1 MSNQS
6 AFRNPIICKIA
17 TFFLICLLPGCRDTE
32 IHPPAKEST
41 QKNAITWRMVTTW
54 PPGFPILGEGCQK
67 FADLVTA
74 MSDGALTVQVYG
86 SGELIPALEVFD
98 AVRTGAVEMGSGAA
112 YYWAGKVPA
121 AQYFGAVPFG
131 MNAQQLNA
139 WLFSGGGLELWEEL
153 YEPLGLI
160 PFPAGN
166 TGVQMAGWFK
176 NEIAKPEDLNGL
188 RMRIPGLGGKVLE
201 RLGGAAVLTGGAEIF
216 TNLERGVI
224 DASEWIGPYH
234 DVRMGFNEIAPVY
247 HYPGWHEPGSILEL
261 IVNKKAFE
269 ALSPALQAIVRAAAM
284 QTHLWVSAEF
294 DHRNALSISKLEQE
308 GITLIRP
315 LPAEVLY
322 SLRENTAITLDELRN
337 TDTMC
342 LKIHDAYFKFY
353 DEVKAWTKIGEATYY
368 TLQE

>member
-1 MSNQS
+1 MVNQS
-6 AFRNPIICKIA
+6 LFYKVLILIST
-17 TFFLICLLPGCRDTE
+17 TFFVVFSFSGCSGE
-32 IHPPAKEST
+32 
-41 QKNAITWRMVTTW
+41 KNLDSSDGTLTNTITWTMVTTW
-54 PPGFPILGEGCQK
+54 PPGFPILGEGCQL
-67 FADLVTA
+67 FSDLVYI
-74 MSDGALTVQVYG
+74 MSDGALKIKVYG

-98 AVRTGAVEMGSGAA
+98 AVRMGSVEMGSGAA

-139 WLFSGGGLELWEEL
+139 WLFSGGGLQLWEEL
-153 YEPLGLI
+153 YEQVGLI

-176 NEIAKPEDLNGL
+176 NEIASPQDLNGL

-201 RLGGAAVLTGGAEIF
+201 KMGGAAVLTGGAEIF

-234 DVRMGFNEIAPVY
+234 DVRMGFNEIAPIY

-261 IVNKKAFE
+261 IVNKEAFE
-269 ALSPALQAIVRAAAM
+269 TLSPALQAIIRAAAM

-294 DHRNALSISKLEQE
+294 DHRNALAISQLDKEGVTSIL
-308 GITLIRP
+308 P
-315 LPAEVLY
+315 LPNEVLIA
-322 SLRENTAITLDELRN
+322 LREKTAMTLEELRN
-337 TDTMC
+337 TDSMC
-342 LKIHDAYFKFY
+342 LKIHNAYFTFY
-353 DEVKAWTKIGEATYY
+353 EEVKTWTNIGEATYY
-368 TLQE
+368 PLQ

>member
-1 MSNQS
+1 MANQS
-6 AFRNPIICKIA
+6 LFPKTLLLILA
-17 TFFLICLLPGCRDTE
+17 TFFLASLFSACSD
-32 IHPPAKEST
+32 KEYP
-41 QKNAITWRMVTTW
+41 KNDSGNTSKNTTTWTMVTTW
-54 PPGFPILGEGCQK
+54 PPGFPILGEGCQL
-67 FADLVTA
+67 FADLVNT
-74 MSDGALTVQVYG
+74 MSDGALKIKVYG

-98 AVRTGAVEMGSGAA
+98 AVRMGSVEMGSGAA

-139 WLFSGGGLELWEEL
+139 WLFSGGGLQLWEEL
-153 YEPLGLI
+153 YAPLGLI

-176 NEIAKPEDLNGL
+176 NEIATPEDLNGL

-201 RLGGAAVLTGGAEIF
+201 KMGGAAVLTGGAEIF

-234 DVRMGFNEIAPVY
+234 DVRMGFNEIAPIY

-261 IVNKKAFE
+261 IVNKEAFE
-269 ALSPALQAIVRAAAM
+269 ILPPYLQAIVRAAAM

-294 DHRNALSISKLEQE
+294 DHRNALSISKLEEE
-308 GITLIRP
+308 GVTSIRP
-315 LPAEVLY
+315 LPNEVLIA
-322 SLRENTAITLDELRN
+322 LRENTALTLEELRN
-337 TDTMC
+337 TDSMC
-342 LKIHDAYFKFY
+342 NKIHNAYFTFFE
-353 DEVKAWTKIGEATYY
+353 EVKTWTNIGEATYY
-368 TLQE
+368 PLQQ